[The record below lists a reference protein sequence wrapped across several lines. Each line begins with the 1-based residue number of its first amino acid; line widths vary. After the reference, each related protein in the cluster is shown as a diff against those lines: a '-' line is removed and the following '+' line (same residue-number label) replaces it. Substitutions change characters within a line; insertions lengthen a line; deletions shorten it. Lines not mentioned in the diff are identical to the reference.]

1 MDINDEG
8 KEGVQ
13 DLCTAINEAIRD
25 SSLVAIAI
33 ERLREA
39 GYEMELT
46 LKLEIAVRPL
56 DEEMEAE
63 SSNSQAT
70 LELSDDDMK
79 TLRSMRIRI
88 DDGD

>member
-25 SSLVAIAI
+25 SAQVAIAI

-46 LKLEIAVRPL
+46 LKLEIAVRPI
-56 DEEMEAE
+56 DEEMEAA
-63 SSNSQAT
+63 STNSEAT

>member
-25 SSLVAIAI
+25 SSQVAVAI

-46 LKLEIAVRPL
+46 LKLEIAVRPI
-56 DEEMEAE
+56 EEEAAGRLN
-63 SSNSQAT
+63 NSEAT
-70 LELSDDDMK
+70 LELSDDDMR

-88 DDGD
+88 DDDD